1 MISCWILFVL
11 IIMYIAWLVRVQLLL
26 FGIIFISSGNFMS
39 RLSLNN
45 FFKNLQKQYA
55 FVFNI
60 CVQNFFLEKNLNYF
74 YVNRLLIKKRIRV
87 SN

>member
-1 MISCWILFVL
+1 MISCCIFVL

-45 FFKNLQKQYA
+45 FLKNLQKQYA
-55 FVFNI
+55 LVFNI
-60 CVQNFFLEKNLNYF
+60 FSW
-74 YVNRLLIKKRIRV
+74 KKIEII
-87 SN
+87 SM